1 LIDIGWLDAPGARLP
16 VSSDPLFKTTRCVTL
31 RHTTVWPPGRVAGF
45 GEKDCAPFSLTT
57 LIVTTA
63 LGGVGIGVGVGAGI
77 GVGATGV
84 PPE

>member
-1 LIDIGWLDAPGARLP
+1 M
-16 VSSDPLFKTTRCVTL
+16 L
-31 RHTTVWPPGRVAGF
+31 RHTTVWPAGKVAGF

-63 LGGVGIGVGVGAGI
+63 LGGVGIGDGVGT